1 MFIKVCRTRQS
12 VSKKHNDA
20 EVHRSINV
28 LLCVLKFLKVNF
40 LFLSK
45 NFLNLFSDLFL
56 DYDSCIEVLIASSL
70 WCDSSFL
77 CPYLRIIDVLNRD
90 IAENYSWILR
100 SYIPVSI
107 EVKDVKN
114 KSHLSFNW
122 RVIDFEHYIDKLSQ
136 INIAV
141 LIYIQNAEKSFG

>member
-1 MFIKVCRTRQS
+1 MFIKVRRTRQS
-12 VSKKHNDA
+12 VPEKHYDA
-20 EVHRSINV
+20 EVHSSINV

-45 NFLNLFSDLFL
+45 DFLNLFSDLFL
-56 DYDSCIEVLIASSL
+56 DDDSCIEVLITSSL
-70 WCDSSFL
+70 WCDCSFL
-77 CPYLRIIDVLNRD
+77 CSYLSIIDVLNRD

-107 EVKDVKN
+107 EVEDVKN

-136 INIAV
+136 IDVAV